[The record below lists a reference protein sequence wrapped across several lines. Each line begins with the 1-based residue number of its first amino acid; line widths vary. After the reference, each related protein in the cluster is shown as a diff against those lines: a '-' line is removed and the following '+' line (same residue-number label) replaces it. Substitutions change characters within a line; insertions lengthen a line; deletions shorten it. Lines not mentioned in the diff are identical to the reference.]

1 MTIKTKDKHGNQ
13 IEFDSKARGSR
24 YKVNGLKKKGVT
36 TIIGERFGKGAL
48 MYWSENCVYEALQ
61 QLQNT
66 TRNLLMRLKSY

>member
-36 TIIGERFGKGAL
+36 TIIG
-48 MYWSENCVYEALQ
+48 
-61 QLQNT
+61 
-66 TRNLLMRLKSY
+66 